1 MNYDNELRVWGQDV
15 TMVSVQVTRS
25 ADQWCG
31 PPSVHLVRHTAPLKS
46 DILCNMCNLLKG
58 ESMNRDSI

>member
-31 PPSVHLVRHTAPLKS
+31 PSIHLVNGDTHRASKV
-46 DILCNMCNLLKG
+46 
-58 ESMNRDSI
+58 

>member
-31 PPSVHLVRHTAPLKS
+31 PSVHLVRHTAPLKS

-58 ESMNRDSI
+58 ESINRDSI